1 LPPDQTTDI
10 ILPLSRVRKTA
21 KMDADVR
28 AINHDGVAMIAKV
41 SITTVMQSQLYA
53 ASYVV
58 VSVSSVQSQARL
70 LCLDV
75 SLGAKLSFM
84 SC

>member
-28 AINHDGVAMIAKV
+28 AINHDGVAVIAKV
-41 SITTVMQSQLYA
+41 ILLANA
-53 ASYVV
+53 APDTAQHFFINSL
-58 VSVSSVQSQARL
+58 QQIRL
-70 LCLDV
+70 
-75 SLGAKLSFM
+75 S
-84 SC
+84 